1 VVIIAVTPDEEWAR
15 LPGLLAQP
23 SREASLSLAERA
35 DRREELDN
43 VITAW
48 AEGGDAPEVIPTL
61 QQAGISAAPVLDVQ
75 GLLVDR
81 HTSPP
86 VAAVLTRA
94 LDLGKQTVSVL
105 RQAGFTAA
113 EIDNYARAGAFG
125 DIDVNLP
132 GAD

>member
-1 VVIIAVTPDEEWAR
+1 VTPDEEWAR

-81 HTSPP
+81 HTSS
-86 VAAVLTRA
+86 ARRRGLDSRTR
-94 LDLGKQTVSVL
+94 LGRTD
-105 RQAGFTAA
+105 RQCSQASRFYGRR
-113 EIDNYARAGAFG
+113 DR
-125 DIDVNLP
+125 
-132 GAD
+132 